1 MFNLIYEIRQKD
13 VKLLLNAIYK
23 DNNRDDFYLLCIV
36 NNCIC
41 ISTENKKTCIKM
53 IEIIE
58 KYKNKKIKTNE
69 VTKR

>member
-41 ISTENKKTCIKM
+41 ISTKNKKTCIKM